1 MTVDLLIRNA
11 HIVTPEGA
19 YPEQTGIAVDDG
31 TIVAVGETDDLP
43 EADAVFDAEG
53 NVLVPGIVDC
63 HVHTRSPGQE
73 HREDWETVT
82 RAAAA
87 GGVTSL
93 IGMPNTDPLIDS
105 PEYVDLA
112 FDLIEENALVD
123 AQQYALLSSESV
135 DRVEALAETGVAG
148 FKCFLVE
155 GGQYDF
161 STPSDGELHE
171 AMGTLSELGKRV
183 GFHEENSSIVYHT
196 VQRFQEEGRNH
207 PRDQPQ
213 SRPVVAE
220 IEAVSRICLLAEDT
234 GCPVHM
240 FHLSSGSAAEVVR
253 RSKRRDVD
261 VTAETMPHYLQFNE
275 EILDRK
281 GNAARVNPPIRT
293 EKERQSLWDIGM
305 RDGAIDCI
313 ATDHA
318 PYTAEEKGAEDFFQN
333 TWNVYSGF
341 VGLET
346 EVPAMA
352 TLVNE
357 GELSLER
364 WVDLHSRR
372 PAQIWGLYP
381 KKGSLQIGSDADFT
395 IVDFDEEWTLDYED
409 LHSKSK
415 VTPYD
420 GETFTGR
427 VESTIVRG
435 EVVFDDG
442 EITGESGYGEVIPVD
457 K

>member
-1 MTVDLLIRNA
+1 MTVDLLVRNA
-11 HIVTPEGA
+11 KIVTPEGTF
-19 YPEQTGIAVDDG
+19 PRETGIAVDDG
-31 TIVAVGETDDLP
+31 TIVAVGQLDDLP
-43 EADAVFDAEG
+43 EANNVLDADG
-53 NVLVPGIVDC
+53 NVLVPGIIDC

-73 HREDWETVT
+73 WREDWETAT
-82 RAAAA
+82 RSAAA

-105 PEYVDLA
+105 PDNVELA

-123 AQQYALLSSESV
+123 AQQYALLSSENV
-135 DRVEALAETGVAG
+135 DAVEALAETGVAG

-161 STPSDGELHE
+161 STPSDGELRE
-171 AMGTLSELGKRV
+171 AMEVLSNLDTRV

-207 PRDQPQ
+207 PRDQPR

-220 IEAVSRICLLAEDT
+220 IEAVSRICILSADT
-234 GCPVHM
+234 DCPVHM
-240 FHLSSGSAAEVVR
+240 FHLSSGSAAEVVVDA
-253 RSKRRDVD
+253 KRRGVD

-275 EILDRK
+275 EILDEK

-293 EKERQSLWDIGM
+293 EEERQLLWDIGM
-305 RDGAIDCI
+305 GDGAIDCL

-318 PYTAEEKGAEDFFQN
+318 PYTDEEKGAEDFFQN
-333 TWNVYSGF
+333 TWDVYSGF

-346 EVPAMA
+346 EVPAMM

-357 GELSLER
+357 GQLSLER
-364 WVDLHSRR
+364 WLDLHTRQ
-372 PAQIWGLYP
+372 PAKIWGMYP
-381 KKGSLQIGSDADFT
+381 NKGSLQVGTDADFT
-395 IVDFDEEWTLDYED
+395 IVNFDEKWTLDRHD

-415 VTPYD
+415 VSPYD

-427 VESTIVRG
+427 VETTVVRG

-442 EITGESGYGEVIPVD
+442 EVTGEPGYGEVVPVED
-457 K
+457 

>member
-11 HIVTPEGA
+11 QIVTPEGT
-19 YPEQTGIAVDDG
+19 YPRNTGIAVNDE
-31 TIVAVGETDDLP
+31 TIVAVGKTEDLP

-73 HREDWETVT
+73 QREDWETVT
-82 RAAAA
+82 RSAAA

-105 PEYVDLA
+105 PDRVDLA
-112 FDLIEENALVD
+112 FELIEENAVVD

-135 DRVEALAETGVAG
+135 NRVEAIAETGVVG

-155 GGQYDF
+155 GGQYNF

-171 AMGTLSELGKRV
+171 AMGVLSELDKRV

-196 VQRFQEEGRNH
+196 VQKFQEEERNH
-207 PRDQPQ
+207 PRDQPR

-220 IEAVSRICLLAEDT
+220 VEAVSRICVLAEDT
-234 GCPVHM
+234 DCPVHM
-240 FHLSSGSAAEVVR
+240 FHLSSGSAADVVER
-253 RSKRRDVD
+253 AKRRDVD

-275 EILDRK
+275 EILERK

-293 EKERQSLWDIGM
+293 EEERELLWEIGM
-305 RDGAIDCI
+305 RNGAIDCL

-318 PYTAEEKGAEDFFQN
+318 PYTAEEKGADDFFQN
-333 TWNVYSGF
+333 TWDVYSGF

-352 TLVNE
+352 TLINE
-357 GELSLER
+357 GELSVER

-372 PAQIWGLYP
+372 PAQVWGLYP
-381 KKGSLQIGSDADFT
+381 KKGSLQVGSDADFT
-395 IVDFDEEWTLDYED
+395 IVDFGEEWTLDYND
-409 LHSKSK
+409 LRSKSK
-415 VTPYD
+415 ITPYD

-427 VESTIVRG
+427 VKSTIVRG
-435 EVVFDDG
+435 EIVFDDDKV
-442 EITGESGYGEVIPVD
+442 TGEPGGGEVIPVD
-457 K
+457 H

>member
-11 HIVTPEGA
+11 QIVAPEGR
-19 YPEQTGIAVDDG
+19 YPKRTEIAVDDG
-31 TIVAVGETDDLP
+31 TIVAVGEPENLP
-43 EADAVFDAEG
+43 GADAIFDAED
-53 NVLVPGIVDC
+53 NVLIPGIVDC

-73 HREDWETVT
+73 DREDWETVT
-82 RAAAA
+82 RSAAA
-87 GGVTSL
+87 GGVTS
-93 IGMPNTDPLIDS
+93 IIAMPNTDPLIDT
-105 PEYVDLA
+105 PDRVDIA
-112 FDLIEENALVD
+112 FELIEENAVVD
-123 AQQYALLSSESV
+123 AQQYALLSSDNV
-135 DRVEALAETGVAG
+135 GQLEALAESGVAG

-155 GGQYDF
+155 GGQYNF
-161 STPSDGELHE
+161 SPPSDGKLHE
-171 AMGTLSELGKRV
+171 AMDALSELDKRV

-196 VQRFQEEGRNH
+196 VQQFQDEGRNH
-207 PRDQPQ
+207 PRDQPR

-220 IEAVSRICLLAEDT
+220 VEAVSRICILAEDT

-240 FHLSSGSAAEVVR
+240 FHLSSGSAAEIVER
-253 RSKRRDVD
+253 AKRRGTN
-261 VTAETMPHYLQFNE
+261 VTSETMPHYLQFNE
-275 EILDRK
+275 EILERK
-281 GNAARVNPPIRT
+281 GNAARVNPPIRS
-293 EKERQSLWDIGM
+293 EEERQLLWEIGM
-305 RDGAIDCI
+305 RNGAIDCL

-318 PYTAEEKGAEDFFQN
+318 PYTAEEKGADDFFQN
-333 TWNVYSGF
+333 TWEVYSGF

-357 GELSLER
+357 GNISLEK

-381 KKGSLQIGSDADFT
+381 KKGSLQVGSDADFT
-395 IVDFDEEWTLDYED
+395 IVDLDDKWTLDYND

-427 VESTIVRG
+427 VKSTIVRG
-435 EVVFDDG
+435 EVVFVDD
-442 EITGESGYGEVIPVD
+442 EVTGDPGYGEVIPID
-457 K
+457 R